1 MIIIILKIRIQQ
13 TCAWY
18 PPAPFAVWDC
28 GSSWKEKQLI
38 QWCKSGYPI
47 FLGNT
52 WNLFLSRIFKNVLHA
67 DSPLEKTM
75 SSKIHILSWLFSADS
90 IECSSLFMKNLH
102 SFKASIRGSQFKWPP
117 VNRVLPFL
125 RNSCADCW
133 VLAILKI
140 FFCSCCNQILRKKIQ
155 EKEEKDQCLKSLV
168 LVFCLFVL
176 V

>member
-1 MIIIILKIRIQQ
+1 MTYNDHHHLKNIQH

-18 PPAPFAVWDC
+18 QPARFAVWDC

-67 DSPLEKTM
+67 SSPLEKTM
-75 SSKIHILSWLFSADS
+75 SSKTLILSWLFSADS
-90 IECSSLFMKNLH
+90 IEFSSLLMKNLH
-102 SFKASIRGSQFKWPP
+102 SFKASITGSQFKRPP
-117 VNRVLPFL
+117 VSSVWPFP
-125 RNSCADCW
+125 RNFCADCW

-140 FFCSCCNQILRKKIQ
+140 FFCSCCNQILRKEIK
-155 EKEEKDQCLKSLV
+155 EKDRCLKSLV
-168 LVFCLFVL
+168 LVFFFF
-176 V
+176 